1 MSKNKG
7 SMEWYRLDG
16 EDYTI
21 MRMLDKAIL
30 IKTTDGEEIWLP
42 KSQMDSYDE
51 KEIVMK
57 AWIAKEKGF
66 IS

>member
-1 MSKNKG
+1 MSRKDG
-7 SMEWYRLDG
+7 APEQFTLDG
-16 EDYTI
+16 ENYTI
-21 MRMLDKAIL
+21 KRMLEKAIL
-30 IKTTDGEEIWLP
+30 IETTDGEDIWLP
-42 KSQMDSYDE
+42 KSQLESYDE